1 MELLHMK
8 ISDLLLESDLSF
20 FRFPNHE
27 TGWGVR
33 YPGQGIFTP
42 TLYYWH
48 TMRYVTWINKIKQ
61 LFYGTITYENIVSH
75 LDFLSFWNIKLG
87 GGVRYPGR
95 GIFTPTLYYWHAMR
109 YVT

>member
-8 ISDLLLESDLSF
+8 ISELLLDPHLDFLSF
-20 FRFPNHE
+20 PKPK

-48 TMRYVTWINKIKQ
+48 
-61 LFYGTITYENIVSH
+61 
-75 LDFLSFWNIKLG
+75 
-87 GGVRYPGR
+87 
-95 GIFTPTLYYWHAMR
+95 AMR